1 MGSSTSYPGL
11 QLNRVLLY
19 SVLYDEYNDSLSALQ
34 GAFSKKGACMT
45 STMLAAMFYGPMDVR
60 MEHRPVPQAGPGEVL
75 LQVAVAT
82 TCGTDVKTYRRGHPL
97 LFHQTPAGFGHE
109 VAGLVA
115 DVGSGVTQCH
125 VGDAVVV
132 ANSAPCQSCFYC
144 RRGRL
149 SLCENL
155 QFLNGAYAEYLLVP
169 ERIVRQNLYQ
179 LPPGTSFAAAALTE
193 PLACALHGV
202 DASEIRQ
209 DYTVVILGS
218 GPLGLLLAAISKLHA
233 SRVIITGH
241 GTQRLALAHHLA
253 VDEVI
258 DVGAMSSQ
266 EQYIAVRNAT
276 EAQRGADVVIEA
288 VGTPET
294 WTLATRLARPGG
306 LVNFFGGCPS
316 GTAVTLETRPLHYS
330 ELTIKGVFHHTPAY
344 FAQALELITSHQ
356 IDVEALITAYMPL
369 ESTLDVFDLLLHK
382 QGVKYALIPPAF
394 QKE

>member
-1 MGSSTSYPGL
+1 M
-11 QLNRVLLY
+11 
-19 SVLYDEYNDSLSALQ
+19 
-34 GAFSKKGACMT
+34 
-45 STMLAAMFYGPMDVR
+45 TMLAAMFYGPLDVR
-60 MEHRPVPQAGPGEVL
+60 LEQRPIPQPGQGEVL

-115 DVGSGVTQCH
+115 DVGSGVTQCQ

-202 DASEIRQ
+202 DASDIRAG
-209 DYTVVILGS
+209 DTVVILGS
-218 GPLGLLLAAISKLHA
+218 GPLGLLLLAAATLRGA
-233 SRVIITGH
+233 RTVVTGH
-241 GTQRLALAHHLA
+241 DAERLALARHFGA
-253 VDEVI
+253 SIVI
-258 DVGAMSSQ
+258 DVSALSSD
-266 EQYIAVRNAT
+266 EQR
-276 EAQRGADVVIEA
+276 EA
-288 VGTPET
+288 V
-294 WTLATRLARPGG
+294 L
-306 LVNFFGGCPS
+306 
-316 GTAVTLETRPLHYS
+316 
-330 ELTIKGVFHHTPAY
+330 
-344 FAQALELITSHQ
+344 
-356 IDVEALITAYMPL
+356 
-369 ESTLDVFDLLLHK
+369 
-382 QGVKYALIPPAF
+382 
-394 QKE
+394 